1 MTDRNPAHPL
11 TLTELC
17 GWAVLAAF
25 LLLVV
30 HLDLLAAMLA
40 GLLVYEL
47 TSMLVRLIQ
56 RKWITPSNAKLLAVT
71 LMATLIIGLL
81 ILMGAGIVA
90 YLQSGSIADLFQKM
104 AEIIEGSREA
114 LPQWLWTY
122 IPADTEELQ
131 ATVVNWLRENAGL
144 LQVAGAGL
152 GRVFAYI
159 LLGMVIGALLSLEE
173 IVRPDQY
180 RRPLTRALVERVTR
194 LRMAFRNIVLAQ
206 ARIAAINAFFTWL
219 YLGVALPLSG
229 IDLPLVKT
237 MVAITFVVGLL
248 PVIGN
253 LISNTVIVIISLSHS
268 PLIAGA
274 SLVYLVVIHKL
285 EYFLN
290 AHIIGSRIHAQ
301 AWELL
306 LAMLIMEA
314 AFGIPGL
321 IAGPM
326 YYAYAK
332 DELKAKGL
340 V

>member
-1 MTDRNPAHPL
+1 MNDARPL
-11 TLTELC
+11 TLTEVC
-17 GWAVLAAF
+17 GWLAVGAF

-30 HLDLLAAMLA
+30 QLDLLAALLA

-47 TSMLVRLIQ
+47 TSVLVRLIQ

-81 ILMGAGIVA
+81 ILMGVGIVA
-90 YLQSGSIADLFQKM
+90 YLQSGSIPALFKKM
-104 AEIIEGSREA
+104 AEIIEGSRNV
-114 LPQWLWTY
+114 LPPWLWVY

-131 ATVVNWLRENAGL
+131 ATVVNWLRQNAGL

-159 LLGMVIGALLSLEE
+159 LIGMVIGALLSLQE
-173 IVRPDQY
+173 IVRSDQY
-180 RRPLTRALVERVTR
+180 RRPMTRALVERVTR

-219 YLGVALPLSG
+219 YLGVALPLFG
-229 IDLPLVKT
+229 VDLPLVKT
-237 MVAITFVVGLL
+237 MVTITFVVGLL

-253 LISNTVIVIISLSHS
+253 LISNTVIVVISLSHS
-268 PLIAGA
+268 LLVAVA
-274 SLVYLVVIHKL
+274 SLVYLIVIHKL

-290 AHIIGSRIHAQ
+290 ARIIGGRIHAN